1 MGLGRQQHEAV
12 GTMDRPRLLSQ
23 FDRIM
28 DYMGDGEWHTQFD
41 IAEATGAPQGSV
53 GSQLRNAR
61 VDGHNIE
68 KRRQTDEGG
77 TWEYRL
83 VKPETGIARQTEFF

>member
-1 MGLGRQQHEAV
+1 MAILGNQHHQAV
-12 GTMDRPRLLSQ
+12 DATLDRPRLMTQYERVLEC
-23 FDRIM
+23 M
-28 DYMGDGEWHTQFD
+28 EDGRWHTQYE

-61 VDGHNIE
+61 VSGHTIE
-68 KRRQTDEGG
+68 KRRRGDSG

-83 VKPETGIARQTEFF
+83 VGELKQADLL